1 MLRNWP
7 TDTSG
12 LFLAALPLI
21 ILSTV
26 TSAAFRS
33 LNDAKTPM
41 LITTGAV
48 ILNTLLAF
56 VLVLGCGPI
65 PRLGVIGAGVAT
77 LILPPLPIIVLLCG
91 FFRTP
96 PRLHWV

>member
-65 PRLGVIGAGVAT
+65 PSLGVIGAGLTT
-77 LILPPLPIIVLLCG
+77 LDSPLLPWLRPLCG
-91 FFRTP
+91 RYRHP
-96 PRLHWV
+96 HGV